1 VAHCGGGVT
10 AWVTFVSAGPMS
22 AFGVTLDV
30 VDVSAESV
38 AKVPGENLRVA
49 RAEFGAVWA
58 LAEHVGN
65 QSGNGGEYL
74 LGVIL
79 TCEWLAYQPVPSVL
93 PDHVAEMPRS
103 PLTRRLQR
111 PMPETI
117 ESELLVAYARRG
129 ARPELARGVAATL
142 EWAWR
147 GKGRTPLDIS
157 PAAASRL
164 PVVR

>member
-1 VAHCGGGVT
+1 
-10 AWVTFVSAGPMS
+10 MS
-22 AFGVTLDV
+22 ELGVTLDGV
-30 VDVSAESV
+30 EVSAEIL
-38 AKVPGENLRVA
+38 AKVPGENLRVS
-49 RAEFGAVWA
+49 RAEFGAVWT
-58 LAEHVGN
+58 LAEHLGG
-65 QSGNGGEYL
+65 QPGDGGEYL

-79 TCEWLAYQPVPSVL
+79 TCEWLANQPVPSVL
-93 PDHVAEMPRS
+93 PDRVAEMPRS

-117 ESELLVAYARRG
+117 ESELLAAYARRG

-147 GKGRTPLDIS
+147 GKGRPPLDMS
-157 PAAASRL
+157 PATAGQL